1 MRKLSKPVE
10 DDANL
15 AGRVH
20 GRGLLHHEQF
30 VTIGRDVVV
39 AATTWRRQRI
49 PLRLGTQPNACTS
62 VRGSAFHPRARSGLM
77 QGAVPMI
84 TTVVPEAS
92 ATALSTHYRCL
103 FQHFEKIVSNA

>member
-39 AATTWRRQRI
+39 AATTWRRRRQRI
-49 PLRLGTQPNACTS
+49 PLRLGTQPNARTS
-62 VRGSAFHPRARSGLM
+62 VRGSAFRPRARSGLM
-77 QGAVPMI
+77 QGAGPMI
-84 TTVVPEAS
+84 TPVVP
-92 ATALSTHYRCL
+92 
-103 FQHFEKIVSNA
+103 